1 VYPKPRPETSL
12 LSRAVCSLPALSPAT
27 PMRTRRNR
35 RKPFLFTHLLHNS
48 RTPRAWGNL
57 LRASHPVFSLTST
70 ISFRITFFA
79 HPHRLNPIE
88 SYSCKKQRGGVA
100 RRPAS
105 SLADPIPFRFRIYEK
120 TARNSFR
127 IRTSKTQHLKS
138 FRIRTYKKTG
148 EGVGSLVATSIP
160 RTAIQRDSLR
170 FSIVR
175 FSRDESWL
183 SRFGFLF
190 TGHRPRNTGHVS
202 SRCLRA
208 LCVSAL
214 SFSRPWLSTFNCRL
228 LALSPSKGQP
238 FPSPRTSTLPPPIY
252 GIIPPHRGITHMPHR
267 LRGGFS
273 D

>member
-1 VYPKPRPETSL
+1 
-12 LSRAVCSLPALSPAT
+12 
-27 PMRTRRNR
+27 MRTRRNR

-70 ISFRITFFA
+70 IPFRITFFA
-79 HPHRLNPIE
+79 QPHRLNPIE

-105 SLADPIPFRFRIYEK
+105 SPADPIPFRFRIYEK

-138 FRIRTYKKTG
+138 FRIRTSKKTG

-202 SRCLRA
+202 SPCLRA

-214 SFSRPWLSTFNCRL
+214 SSSRPWLSTFNCRL